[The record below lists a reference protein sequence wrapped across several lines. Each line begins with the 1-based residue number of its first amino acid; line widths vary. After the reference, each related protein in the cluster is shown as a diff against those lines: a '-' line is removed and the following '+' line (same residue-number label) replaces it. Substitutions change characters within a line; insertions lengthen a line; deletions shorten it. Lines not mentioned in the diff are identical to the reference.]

1 MPTIVVKDPTLL
13 SRLDK
18 YKQNPADAAYD
29 DALYTLLQ
37 KVENSKPALRG
48 LDNLPQL
55 VVQEV
60 MRALDGKLVE
70 ALKAALLPAIGN
82 VVLEI
87 PVELSVKVRL
97 RLEPI
102 LELSSES
109 NNYNVS
115 TPGNHNGSPTS
126 ELSNNNNGGGED
138 TKKSADLDELERKAI
153 ELLREHGGCWEGSAY
168 SLARFIVGGDVN
180 WALES
185 RLRRRLVRRDGRLC
199 LPSAAASA
207 TVAQQ

>member
-1 MPTIVVKDPTLL
+1 
-13 SRLDK
+13 
-18 YKQNPADAAYD
+18 
-29 DALYTLLQ
+29 
-37 KVENSKPALRG
+37 
-48 LDNLPQL
+48 
-55 VVQEV
+55 

-126 ELSNNNNGGGED
+126 EPIITSNNNGDKD
-138 TKKSADLDELERKAI
+138 TKKSADVDELERRAI
-153 ELLREHGGCWEGSAY
+153 EFLREHGGCWKGSAY
-168 SLARFIVGGDVN
+168 SLAKLIAGGVDP
-180 WALES
+180 ALES
-185 RLRRRLVRRDGRLC
+185 RLRRRLAKRDGRLC
-199 LPSAAASA
+199 LPEA
-207 TVAQQ
+207 VAQQ